1 MSEKRLWVVSIETE
15 IVVYAED
22 EEAAKMVGERTLR
35 ESPHDIGLEALFVK
49 PLDHLPIGWDETCL
63 PWSDVPMEEEQ
74 SIGQLVKRGAA
85 PEWKR

>member
-1 MSEKRLWVVSIETE
+1 MSEKKLWVVSIETE

-49 PLDHLPIGWDETCL
+49 PLDHLPIGWASDCL
-63 PWSDVPMEEEQ
+63 PWSDDSGNNET
-74 SIGQLVKRGAA
+74 IGQLVKRGAA
-85 PEWKR
+85 PEWGQ